1 MSSETPERLKQAA
14 EELLL
19 AKGEAGVTLRDI
31 TETAGANVAAVAYHF
46 KSKDNLIAQVFSEA
60 IDEVTELQT
69 KRVLELP
76 KDHTLRQLIE
86 VWLHPL
92 LSSAG
97 PNDREAKLWRII
109 QRGAAEKAPGLLVN
123 MSRADNPVEKTLI
136 PLFAMHLT
144 HLDKEELLFRHNA
157 IIGGLAGLVS
167 SPVGMALAKET
178 PGSKSREYMI
188 SWIIGSLTG
197 PSTDQK

>member
-1 MSSETPERLKQAA
+1 MSRETPERLRQAT

-19 AKGEAGVTLRDI
+19 TKGEAGITLRDI

-46 KSKDNLIAQVFSEA
+46 KSKDSLIALVFSEA
-60 IDEVTELQT
+60 IDEVTQLQT

-109 QRGAAEKAPGLLVN
+109 QRGAAEKAPGLIVN

-136 PLFAMHLT
+136 PLFASHLS
-144 HLDKEELLFRHNA
+144 HLSKEELLFRHNA

-178 PGSKSREYMI
+178 AGSKSREFMI

-197 PSTDQK
+197 PATDL

>member
-1 MSSETPERLKQAA
+1 MSRETPTRLKQAT

-19 AKGEAGVTLRDI
+19 AKGEAGITLRDI
-31 TETAGANVAAVAYHF
+31 TESAGANVAAVAYHF
-46 KSKDNLIAQVFSEA
+46 KSKDSLIALVFSEA
-60 IDEVTELQT
+60 IDEVTQLQT

-109 QRGAAEKAPGLLVN
+109 QRGAAEKSPGLIVN

-136 PLFAMHLT
+136 PLFASHLS
-144 HLDKEELLFRHNA
+144 HLSKEELLFRHNA

-178 PGSKSREYMI
+178 AGSKSREFMI
-188 SWIIGSLTG
+188 SWIIGSLSG
-197 PSTDQK
+197 PSTFQA